1 MALPSIAPCGIF
13 MLKKNEFLILT
24 VLAAICVLLAIANM
38 ILFSQNRVGQSE
50 VTQRA
55 QYIQQSAQL
64 EPLYREMVK
73 ALGELTVRNNDTQ
86 LRDMLAKQGITVNM
100 PAPLAPSLPAPEP
113 KKGGK

>member
-1 MALPSIAPCGIF
+1 

-24 VLAAICVLLAIANM
+24 VLAAIALLLAIANM
-38 ILFSQNRVGQSE
+38 VLFSQNRVAQAE

-55 QYIQQSAQL
+55 QYIQQAAQL

-100 PAPLAPSLPAPEP
+100 PAPPPPAPPAPEP

>member
-1 MALPSIAPCGIF
+1 MALLRGPYGIF

-24 VLAAICVLLAIANM
+24 VLAAICLLLAIANM
-38 ILFSQNRVGQSE
+38 ILFSQNRIAQAE

-73 ALGELTVRNNDTQ
+73 ALGELVVRNNDPQ
-86 LRDMLAKQGITVNM
+86 LRDMLAKQGITVNLAPTPAA
-100 PAPLAPSLPAPEP
+100 PAPPPPEP

>member
-1 MALPSIAPCGIF
+1 

-38 ILFSQNRVGQSE
+38 ILFSQNRVAQAE

-73 ALGELTVRNNDTQ
+73 ALGELTVRNNDAQ
-86 LRDMLAKQGITVNM
+86 LRDMLAKQGITVNLNPPAQ
-100 PAPLAPSLPAPEP
+100 PAPPPPEP
-113 KKGGK
+113 KTEGK

>member
-1 MALPSIAPCGIF
+1 
-13 MLKKNEFLILT
+13 MLKRNQFLILS

-38 ILFSQNRVGQSE
+38 ILFSQNRMAQAEAS
-50 VTQRA
+50 QRA

-73 ALGELTVRNNDTQ
+73 ALGEMTVRNNDAQ
-86 LRDMLAKQGITVNM
+86 LRDMLAKQGITVNLPPQ
-100 PAPLAPSLPAPEP
+100 PAPSAPPAPEP